1 VALTAGIVV
10 FLIACNGESW
20 LSDERFSLMV
30 FVTIVL
36 SAAISSAIAAGLLP
50 LNKLPKES
58 GLPLAGKTGGRTG
71 LLTAFLAAGMLVMG
85 IHLKGYASGLYVSL
99 PALLSVL
106 PGALAGIFSAALIAS
121 SIEEPKEPATN
132 KSLLEQSGGS
142 GWTLGVFL
150 LGLFGFVSPLIFTS
164 GVWKDPPPIVEPV
177 QPPPA
182 AASAVSS
189 PQDASPEAIRAP
201 SPPVPPPPPFEF
213 KPDPELAKARPE
225 CWEMA
230 TVKPLHSVEAGNNA
244 LAIMSPDGRLLA
256 FLTSGS
262 EGKEVALLNLLSLE
276 QKKTWRFSTPVRRMA
291 FSSDGKRLLFLTS
304 GWRQE
309 LSVAQEDHALIE
321 LPVIEPLP
329 VFDGAMEWPKEAEA
343 VFHRIGKPALVLN
356 MESLLIEEDASRTF
370 TAKLAEGTT
379 WRFAVNTIR
388 ESAVTPPPSGAV
400 ARWSVKQDLCLAVA
414 HPTESISRLFPFI
427 EVREGEH
434 LLVAPDGNILVR
446 LGGNGAQAYYFTR
459 REPSPI
465 DYEVSMPHE
474 PEKFPEGSPLREAA
488 ARTGL
493 RVMIYLPL
501 INPLTRKCIGPDRSK
516 ILGRARVVS
525 WEGTKARLRLSDIV
539 GTPAV
544 DSVFADPHTETE
556 GALEL
561 TGLMVPHRWWAI
573 AGDAKKDLPPPPEE
587 SNKSDIGLSLKY
599 DRGSFA
605 VGKLPEQKQTV
616 APLSDFP
623 PLPPVTERDPDK
635 QRVREFIM
643 DHHVKAG
650 RGDWGAVCADYAS
663 LVNYFDLGVVQWP
676 MVVAAQRDYHMKHKV
691 TEAVLEPLE
700 ITKLPD
706 GRYDVRYELQSDI
719 VTEGKAPSQKKSPVR
734 LILQDEPSKG
744 LRITSHNPKR

>member
-1 VALTAGIVV
+1 MALAAGIVV
-10 FLIACNGESW
+10 FLIACNGKSW
-20 LSDERFSLMV
+20 LSSARISLMV

-36 SAAISSAIAAGLLP
+36 TAAVASAIAAGLLP
-50 LNKLPKES
+50 LSKLPKES
-58 GLPLAGKTGGRTG
+58 GLPLAGKTGARTG

-85 IHLKGYASGLYVSL
+85 VHLKGFENAFSVWL

-106 PGALAGIFSAALIAS
+106 PGALASIFSAALIAS
-121 SIEEPKEPATN
+121 SIEEPKEPVMN
-132 KSLLEQSGGS
+132 KALLEQSGGS
-142 GWTLGVFL
+142 GWILGVFL
-150 LGLFGFVSPLIFTS
+150 LGLFGFISPLIFTS
-164 GVWKDPPPIVEPV
+164 GVWKEPPPIVETV
-177 QPPPA
+177 QPLPA
-182 AASAVSS
+182 AASEISS
-189 PQDASPEAIRAP
+189 PEEKPPETVRAP
-201 SPPVPPPPPFEF
+201 SPPVPPPAPFEF

-244 LAIMSPDGRLLA
+244 LAIMSPDGHMLA

-356 MESLLIEEDASRTF
+356 LESLLIEEDASRTF
-370 TAKLAEGTT
+370 TAQLAEGTT
-379 WRFAVNTIR
+379 WRFAVKTI
-388 ESAVTPPPSGAV
+388 SKNAATPPPSGAV
-400 ARWSVKQDLCLAVA
+400 ARWNVKQDLCLAVA
-414 HPTESISRLFPFI
+414 HPTESISRQFPFI

-493 RVMIYLPL
+493 RVMIYPPL
-501 INPLTRKCIGPDRSK
+501 LNPLTRKCIGPDRSK
-516 ILGRARVVS
+516 ILGRARVVT

-539 GTPAV
+539 GTLAV
-544 DSVFADPHTETE
+544 DSVFADPHTETD
-556 GALEL
+556 GTLEL

-573 AGDAKKDLPPPPEE
+573 AGDARKDLPPPPEE

-599 DRGSFA
+599 DRGAFA
-605 VGKLPEQKQTV
+605 VGKLPEQKQTG
-616 APLSDFP
+616 APLPDFP

-635 QRVREFIM
+635 QRVREFVT
-643 DHHVKAG
+643 DHHAKAS
-650 RGDWGAVCADYAS
+650 RGDWSAVCQDYAIV
-663 LVNYFDLGVVQWP
+663 VNYFDLGFVKWETVVD
-676 MVVAAQRDYHMKHKV
+676 AQRDYHKKHKV
-691 TEAVLEPLE
+691 TESLLEPLE
-700 ITKLPD
+700 ITKQAD
-706 GRYDVRYELQSDI
+706 GSYDVRYELQSDI
-719 VTEGKAPSQKKSPVR
+719 VTDGNAPSRKKSPVR
-734 LILQDEPSKG
+734 LILQDLPNKG